1 MGGTDSG
8 AEQPAP
14 PPRRSIEEIK
24 AEARAYALSVS
35 GVKKKKQAAV
45 TKAVVQE
52 PPQCVTQWPA
62 AYAPYVAPAV
72 AAWTASSTSLVPTQ
86 SSTTTLPMSS
96 SVAADSQNRLEAKST
111 APSIGP
117 LRTEQPTVAT
127 SVQPQQFAMPDL
139 KELDD
144 YERFVR
150 LLVLDL
156 NVEEDNLKMLMD
168 DDEEEFQLDSVEEED
183 EDDDDDEDEEFD
195 ETDNL
200 ETNDEATN
208 VDGPVASTPNQ
219 KPLSDEG
226 YTPLPLSLDL
236 GESSFPSLEA
246 SDFYREIDEELC
258 WLEEEDMEAAVA
270 TLLNYPP
277 ATSNSYERLGASPQ
291 GATNSKQ
298 FSHAH
303 HSSSDVIRQ
312 EQTAGETP
320 TDNGEHDE
328 IDGLSES
335 ETTNLER
342 KHSASA
348 GMPPPFSES
357 NHMRGAALRSH
368 HRTAVTPEQ
377 HQQLKE
383 LLQKHYQLLLQQAV
397 LAVRAAHRGRRYQ
410 TYSIDTDKQLELFT
424 GVDSADALAEALD
437 GAVGMLQDL
446 DENRKDAIRHQMQF
460 ENSKSS
466 SGNLSPKRSLFAQL
480 AGDQESFSGRY
491 RRLTRAQ
498 FSKSLDQNGAH
509 VQTVFD
515 VRGLSKL
522 KTTFDVLDGIVEGSK
537 EGENILNVLSVR
549 W

>member
-1 MGGTDSG
+1 MGGTDLG
-8 AEQPAP
+8 TERTAP

-24 AEARAYALSVS
+24 AEARAYALSVP
-35 GVKKKKQAAV
+35 GIKKKGKKQAVA
-45 TKAVVQE
+45 KPVVQG
-52 PPQCVTQWPA
+52 PPLTQWPV
-62 AYAPYVAPAV
+62 AYSPYVAPAA
-72 AAWTASSTSLVPTQ
+72 AAWTASST
-86 SSTTTLPMSS
+86 TTLLMSK
-96 SVAADSQNRLEAKST
+96 SVAADSQNRPEAKYT
-111 APSIGP
+111 APSIDP
-117 LRTEQPTVAT
+117 LRTEPPVAT
-127 SVQPQQFAMPDL
+127 SEPHQFALPDL

-156 NVEEDNLKMLMD
+156 NVEEDNLKTLME
-168 DDEEEFQLDSVEEED
+168 DDEEEFQLDSVEEDED
-183 EDDDDDEDEEFD
+183 EEDDDDEEFD
-195 ETDNL
+195 ETENP

-208 VDGPVASTPNQ
+208 VDGHGASTPSQ
-219 KPLSDEG
+219 KSQSDES

-277 ATSNSYERLGASPQ
+277 TTSNSYERFGASPQ
-291 GATNSKQ
+291 GATITSKQ
-298 FSHAH
+298 LSHAR
-303 HSSSDVIRQ
+303 HSSSDFIKQ
-312 EQTAGETP
+312 EQTTGDTP
-320 TDNGEHDE
+320 TDNGGPDE
-328 IDGLSES
+328 TGGLSES
-335 ETTNLER
+335 ETTNLQR

-348 GMPPPFSES
+348 TMPPSFSES
-357 NHMRGAALRSH
+357 NHVRGPALRSH

-377 HQQLKE
+377 YQQLKE

-410 TYSIDTDKQLELFT
+410 TYSIDTDKQLDVYT

-446 DENRKDAIRHQMQF
+446 DENRKDAIRHEMQF
-460 ENSKSS
+460 ENSKSIA
-466 SGNLSPKRSLFAQL
+466 GNMSPKRSLFA
-480 AGDQESFSGRY
+480 GDQESFAGRY

-498 FSKSLDQNGAH
+498 FSKTLDQNGAR
-509 VQTVFD
+509 VRTVFD

-522 KTTFDVLDGIVEGSK
+522 KSTFDVLDGIVEGSK
-537 EGENILNVLSVR
+537 KEGENILSVLSVR
-549 W
+549 WLTAWK